1 MPLDVAETVDGLPLI
16 YCHGGCAPMS
26 ILAAGGLDLN
36 DVLPDRQK
44 YHRRKGNGGPAAWG
58 SLMGAVDG
66 AVAAHAR
73 LVGIVAPHMPT
84 GEHAAGAI
92 DALLHAAAT
101 LERVRAMARRAL
113 REGGRP

>member
-26 ILAAGGLDLN
+26 ILAAGGFDLN